1 MKKILLTIAL
11 VAAAATSA
19 FAQISVGAG
28 YLANT
33 QKSSYT
39 SGSTTTTTTTPL
51 NGFYVGADYTVDL
64 GQGLGVVAGL
74 KGNFLFNKEEGS
86 ITIPLIGTF
95 TGTAKT
101 SEVYLVVPVL
111 ANYTYVLGSD
121 LKLFGFAGPSLAYGL
136 SSKVRSTTNT
146 SDDVTITNNYGDNSD
161 YGKMNLFL
169 GAGVGVDVMNTVR
182 IKAGYDIG
190 LLDRDARDDYKVN
203 DAQWYVGVAYLF

>member
-1 MKKILLTIAL
+1 MKKVLMTLAL
-11 VAAAATSA
+11 VAVAATSA

-39 SGSTTTTTTTPL
+39 SGSTTTTNTTPSS
-51 NGFYVGADYTVDL
+51 GFYAGADYTIDL

-74 KGNFLFNKEEGS
+74 KGEFLTRTTTT
-86 ITIPLIGTF
+86 TILGVSGT
-95 TGTAKT
+95 TKT
-101 SEVYLVVPVL
+101 TELYLAVPVL
-111 ANYTYVLGSD
+111 FNYSYALGND
-121 LKLFGFAGPSLAYGL
+121 LKLFAFAGPSFAFGL
-136 SSKVRSTTNT
+136 SSKGKFTNNIN
-146 SDDVTITNNYGDNSD
+146 DDVTITDNYGDDSN
-161 YGKMNLFL
+161 YGRMNLFL

-190 LLDRDARDDYKVN
+190 LLNRSSADNTKVN

>member
-1 MKKILLTIAL
+1 MKKVLMTLAL
-11 VAAAATSA
+11 VAVAATSA

-39 SGSTTTTTTTPL
+39 SGSTTTTTATPQ
-51 NGFYVGADYTVDL
+51 NGAYLGADYTFDL

-74 KGNFLFNKEEGS
+74 KGAFLTNTKTT
-86 ITIPLIGTF
+86 TILGVSGT
-95 TGTAKT
+95 TKT
-101 SEVYLVVPVL
+101 NELYLAVPVQCL
-111 ANYTYVLGSD
+111 YTYALSND
-121 LKLFGFAGPSLAYGL
+121 LKLFAFAGPSLSFGL
-136 SSKVRSTTNT
+136 SSKSTFTNNVT
-146 SDDVTITNNYGDNSD
+146 DDVTVTDNYGDNSD
-161 YGKMNLFL
+161 YGKFNVLL

-190 LLDRDARDDYKVN
+190 LLNRSSADNTKVG